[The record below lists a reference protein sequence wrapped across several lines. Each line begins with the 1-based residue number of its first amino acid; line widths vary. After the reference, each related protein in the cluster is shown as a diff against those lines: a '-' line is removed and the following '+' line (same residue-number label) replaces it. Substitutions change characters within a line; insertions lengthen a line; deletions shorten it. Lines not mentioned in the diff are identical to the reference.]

1 MDDTA
6 VSNPSRAPLAPTELM
21 PSLETKRVRGIFNAG
36 QINGTTGYE
45 EAAAQGVIAGINA
58 ARSVQ
63 NAEPILIKRDEGYIG
78 ILIDDLITQ
87 GVDEPYRMFTSR
99 AEQRLKLRIDN
110 ADDRLTQIG
119 YQIGFLKDTRY
130 REYLDKF
137 HRKNEIREFF
147 CRTVINQRSEGYQ
160 EFSTETGITLQEATP
175 LSQLSKRPELSVEQ
189 LTLLL
194 PPALRVYLKE
204 ELTTVVTDFKYE
216 GYLTNQE
223 NLTARLSKA
232 ATRNIPTTIQYST
245 IPGLSNEMIERLNR
259 VQPQTIGQAMRIPGI
274 TPAAISL
281 LTIHVELSLRRK
293 NVSIEN

>member
-1 MDDTA
+1 MIA
-6 VSNPSRAPLAPTELM
+6 NL
-21 PSLETKRVRGIFNAG
+21 G
-36 QINGTTGYE
+36 QAIICVVN
-45 EAAAQGVIAGINA
+45 
-58 ARSVQ
+58 S
-63 NAEPILIKRDEGYIG
+63 
-78 ILIDDLITQ
+78 
-87 GVDEPYRMFTSR
+87 
-99 AEQRLKLRIDN
+99 
-110 ADDRLTQIG
+110 
-119 YQIGFLKDTRY
+119 
-130 REYLDKF
+130 
-137 HRKNEIREFF
+137 
-147 CRTVINQRSEGYQ
+147 
-160 EFSTETGITLQEATP
+160 
-175 LSQLSKRPELSVEQ
+175 Q